1 MLTPRFSISFGVDY
15 KKQLLALSPRLFLF
29 SCYLFY
35 YILDKQ
41 WKFCWYRKNRV
52 TQEYRQYTTGD
63 YTINHANYIN
73 LSNQKLQ
80 LCYCISFSFVE
91 TFPNFLKFL
100 FFNLTVMRAQTT
112 WICWYCLVTVALGSR
127 TICRQNFTRPM
138 DQD

>member
-1 MLTPRFSISFGVDY
+1 MEILLTSE
-15 KKQLLALSPRLFLF
+15 K
-29 SCYLFY
+29 
-35 YILDKQ
+35 
-41 WKFCWYRKNRV
+41 RV

-100 FFNLTVMRAQTT
+100 FFNLTVTRAQTT
-112 WICWYCLVTVALGSR
+112 
-127 TICRQNFTRPM
+127 
-138 DQD
+138 